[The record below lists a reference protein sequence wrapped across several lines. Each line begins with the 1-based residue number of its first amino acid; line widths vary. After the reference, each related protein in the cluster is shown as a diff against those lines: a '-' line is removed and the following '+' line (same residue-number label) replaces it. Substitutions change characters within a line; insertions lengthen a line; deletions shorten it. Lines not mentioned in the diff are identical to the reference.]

1 MTFDRFSLQGRT
13 ALIAGVGPGIGAHVA
28 LAFARAGAAVV
39 LASRSAEKMEGV
51 AARIESEGGRALPVV
66 ADVADAADASR
77 LVERANRAF
86 GPIHILFY
94 NAFFYEGPHAADQD
108 AFFADDAHWQ
118 RSFEVNMLAPY
129 RLARLLAP
137 GMHAAG
143 YGSIIT
149 VLSCAAF
156 TPTLPQLAYG
166 STKAGLHMLTRY
178 LARAGGETIRANC
191 LCPGGISPDG
201 SNDHRFA
208 QHIEKNA
215 IRRPGRAEEVVG
227 AALLLASPASSF
239 TTGQVIFCDGGRVN
253 TLA

>member
-1 MTFDRFSLQGRT
+1 MTFDRFSLEGRT

-51 AARIESEGGRALPVV
+51 AAKIESEGGRALPVV

-94 NAFFYEGPHAADQD
+94 NAFFYEGPHAADED
-108 AFFADDAHWQ
+108 VFFADDAHWQ